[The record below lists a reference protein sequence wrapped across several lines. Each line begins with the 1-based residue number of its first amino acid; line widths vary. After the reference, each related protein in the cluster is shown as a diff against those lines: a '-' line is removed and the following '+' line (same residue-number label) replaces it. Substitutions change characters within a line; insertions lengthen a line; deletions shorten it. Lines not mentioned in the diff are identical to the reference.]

1 MLRMDGLEWSDG
13 WMVEIT
19 LFDML
24 VLMALEHGNA
34 IVCSSK
40 LEGVGCIAPSCLL
53 ELNGIVVVNPAH
65 TALCETFWSAVSALI
80 KG

>member
-1 MLRMDGLEWSDG
+1 MLRVEGLEWSEG

-19 LFDML
+19 LFEML

-40 LEGVGCIAPSCLL
+40 LEGVGCVTASCLL
-53 ELNGIVVVNPAH
+53 ELNGIGIVNSEH